1 MIDVNVNTNPYQ
13 VLTTG
18 QSVGQCVGLSFSSS
32 QIQVQISCWSTNIF
46 LFIFISWLDI
56 IQKWNWVNW
65 VVKTISKQFRPF
77 VVNCGVL
84 GVLSLKNSKGVPNSP
99 TRGYSEHSWSIK
111 KMGALKAPKVSKIE
125 RIVCWCHF
133 TRLPKQNKVSYF
145 KIFKVIK
152 KKAEKTLFLF
162 RIAPHPT
169 YLCGKRR
176 GRDIRLE

>member
-1 MIDVNVNTNPYQ
+1 M
-13 VLTTG
+13 
-18 QSVGQCVGLSFSSS
+18 S
-32 QIQVQISCWSTNIF
+32 
-46 LFIFISWLDI
+46 
-56 IQKWNWVNW
+56 
-65 VVKTISKQFRPF
+65 KTLSKQFRPF

-99 TRGYSEHSWSIK
+99 TWGYSEHSWSIK

-125 RIVCWCHF
+125 WIVCWCHF

-162 RIAPHPT
+162 RIAPPHPSVFCLRIYT
-169 YLCGKRR
+169 FLHASHKLTRSLLGKESGSAL
-176 GRDIRLE
+176 GRHAVEAPHCLTTQSCQSVLP